1 MNPVPANYSEALEEL
16 QELTSEMESE
26 AVPVDELAARIRRA
40 SDLIRWC
47 RTQLRAAEEEV
58 DAVMEDL
65 EGGE

>member
-1 MNPVPANYSEALEEL
+1 MNPIPASYSEALLEL

-47 RTQLRAAEEEV
+47 RTQLRAAEDEV
-58 DAVMEDL
+58 AAVMEGF
-65 EGGE
+65 EGD